1 MQIAI
6 ETLPALR
13 VATVVHVG
21 PYSQIG
27 SAFAKLAPI
36 AGQAG
41 LFANPG
47 AMMIA
52 TYDQDP
58 ARIPAEELR
67 SRAGITIPEDAPLP
81 EGTEEQRI
89 AGGTYAR
96 HTHIGGFEN
105 LGDVWSRFTSEALP
119 VTGRPIADG
128 PAIEIYRSDMRTTP
142 KEELRTDL
150 LVPLR

>member
-1 MQIAI
+1 MQIDI

-13 VATVVHVG
+13 LATVAHVG
-21 PYSQIG
+21 PYNQIG
-27 SAFAKLAPI
+27 SAFEKLGAI
-36 AGQAG
+36 AAQAG

-58 ARIPAEELR
+58 DGIPVEELR
-67 SRAGITIPEDAPLP
+67 SRAGITIAENAPLP
-81 EGTEEQRI
+81 DETVEQRI
-89 AGGTYAR
+89 AGGSYAR
-96 HTHIGGFEN
+96 YTHIGGFEK
-105 LGDVWSRFTSEALP
+105 LGDVWSRFMGEALP
-119 VTGRPIADG
+119 ASGRLVADG

-142 KEELRTDL
+142 KEQLRTDL